1 MVQSKQIVLKNYVQ
15 SGTPTLE
22 DFEEKTFEFSIEELK
37 NEEVVVKLEIV
48 SPDPYMRGRMTT
60 AKSYIPPFEIGKPI
74 VGFAIGKVTKAGAA
88 SKYSVGDYI
97 MGQLPWQTEFIYDST
112 SPYANKIDPTLAPLE
127 SFLSVLGMVGLTA
140 YHGLKEIAEPKQ
152 GETMVIS
159 AAAGAVGQLVGQIG
173 KIKGCRVV
181 GIVGSEEKIK
191 YIIDELGFDAGVN
204 YNSPTYKDDIA
215 KAIPNGVDVYW
226 ENVGGVVSDAIWPH
240 LNKFARIPL
249 CGVISQYNSNEV
261 NVGPRIEGYLL
272 KTSSK
277 LQGFIVSNY
286 ASKNA
291 EALKEMAQWYKSGQL
306 KDRHTINN
314 GFDQL
319 VPSFL
324 ALFKGTNTGKMIVK
338 L

>member
-1 MVQSKQIVLKNYVQ
+1 MVQSKQIVLKNYIE

-22 DFEEKTFEFSIEELK
+22 DFEEKTFEFSTEELK
-37 NEEVVVKLEIV
+37 NEEVVVKLELV

-60 AKSYIPPFEIGKPI
+60 RKSYIPPFEIGKPI
-74 VGFAIGKVTKAGAA
+74 VGYAIGKVIKAGAA
-88 SKYSVGDYI
+88 SKFSVGDYI
-97 MGQLPWQTEFIYDST
+97 FGHLPWQSEFIYNSN
-112 SPYANKIDPTLAPLE
+112 SPYANKIDTTLAPLE
-127 SFLSVLGMVGLTA
+127 SFLSVLGMVGMTA

-191 YIIDELGFDAGVN
+191 YIVNELGFDAGVN

-215 KAIPNGVDVYW
+215 KAIPNGVDIYW

-249 CGVISQYNSNEV
+249 CGVISQYNSAEKD
-261 NVGPRIEGYLL
+261 VGPRIEGYLL

-291 EALKEMAQWYKSGQL
+291 EALKEMAQWYSSGQL